1 MAFLDLFRGRSQP
14 RKTEAPV
21 ARARFE
27 AAEQGDDYKHWA
39 GADAFAADAALSP
52 AKRRTMRNRARH
64 ERVNNSYLAGISATL
79 ASDLIGTGPRL
90 QLDIGDTEAGRQVE
104 RAFYDWGT
112 LIDLP
117 AKLRTMREALV
128 VDGEAFALMT
138 NNPRLPGVQ
147 LDLRLIE
154 AEMVA
159 TPTEMMRQTIT
170 PEGNTVDGLE
180 FDATGNVIAFQVL
193 NFHPGSNFRI
203 NNLEFARVPAAAM
216 IHWFRRIRPGQN
228 RGMPE
233 VTPALRLFG
242 QLRRYTEA
250 VIAAAETAADFAAF
264 IHSNSP
270 AAEVDEVDSFAELE
284 IRKRA
289 LVTLPEGWDISQLK
303 AEQPTSTYKDFKREI
318 LGEIA
323 RCLNIPFNVAA
334 LDSSSYNYASGRMD
348 HQVYGMN
355 QRVDRDHL
363 ERICLDRVFAAWVNE
378 ASLAGVIPDGLPPF
392 SEWNWAWVWDGKDH
406 VDPGKEANAAETR
419 LRTLTT
425 SLASEY
431 ARQGK
436 RWDVE
441 LRQIA
446 AERQLMAELG
456 LSMNPVAPAAAPM
469 PPEDVEAVRAAA
481 SVRAI
486 VVHGP
491 PASGKS
497 TFVQKNKGPRDVVFD
512 FDRIMQALS
521 GNDPHQKTKPLIE
534 YCLDIRDLIIQKA
547 KVANGIDKTWV
558 IVTRVKDEFRRA
570 MSDLSPEYVHMNTS
584 LEECLKRVDADPH
597 RSAVAEEMKKVIR
610 DYFAEQESAA
620 ATRWH
625 PALEEAEA

>member
-1 MAFLDLFRGRSQP
+1 MPFLDLFRGRQQP

-27 AAEQGDDYKHWA
+27 AAERGDDYKHWA
-39 GADAFAADAALSP
+39 AADAFSADAALSP
-52 AKRRTMRNRARH
+52 EKRRVMRNRARH

-79 ASDLIGTGPRL
+79 AGDLIGTGPRL
-90 QLDIGDTEAGRQVE
+90 QLDVGDVDAARDVE
-104 RAFYDWGT
+104 RGFYDWGT

-128 VDGEAFALMT
+128 TDGEAFALMV

-147 LDLRLIE
+147 LDLRLVE

-159 TPTEMMRQTIT
+159 TPTELMRQTIT

-180 FDATGNVIAFQVL
+180 FDAVGNVIAYQVL
-193 NFHPGSNFRI
+193 NFHPGSNYRV
-203 NNLEFARVPAAAM
+203 NNLMFNRVPAAAM
-216 IHWFRRIRPGQN
+216 IHWFRN

-233 VTPALRLFG
+233 VAPALRLFG

-318 LGEIA
+318 LNEIA
-323 RCLNIPFNVAA
+323 RCLQLPYNVAA

-348 HQVYGMN
+348 HQVYAMN

-363 ERICLDRVFAAWVNE
+363 ERICLDRVLSAWVNE

-406 VDPGKEANAAETR
+406 VDPGKEASAAETR

-425 SLASEY
+425 TLSAEY

-446 AERQLMAELG
+446 AERELMRELG
-456 LSMNPVAPAAAPM
+456 LEAAPAAG
-469 PPEDVEAVRAAA
+469 
-481 SVRAI
+481 SV
-486 VVHGP
+486 
-491 PASGKS
+491 PA
-497 TFVQKNKGPRDVVFD
+497 F
-512 FDRIMQALS
+512 
-521 GNDPHQKTKPLIE
+521 
-534 YCLDIRDLIIQKA
+534 
-547 KVANGIDKTWV
+547 
-558 IVTRVKDEFRRA
+558 
-570 MSDLSPEYVHMNTS
+570 
-584 LEECLKRVDADPH
+584 
-597 RSAVAEEMKKVIR
+597 
-610 DYFAEQESAA
+610 
-620 ATRWH
+620 
-625 PALEEAEA
+625 EEAE

>member
-1 MAFLDLFRGRSQP
+1 MAFLDLFRGRSKP
-14 RKTEAPV
+14 RPTEAPV

-27 AAEQGDDYKHWA
+27 AAEKGDDYKHWS

-52 AKRRTMRNRARH
+52 EKRRVLRNRARH

-79 ASDLIGTGPRL
+79 AGDLIGTGPRL
-90 QLDIGDTEAGRQVE
+90 QLDIGDTDAAREVEA
-104 RAFYDWGT
+104 AFYDWGT

-128 VDGEAFALMT
+128 VDGEAFAMMT

-159 TPTEMMRQTIT
+159 TPTELMRQTLT

-180 FDATGNVIAFQVL
+180 FDQVGNVIAYQVL
-193 NFHPGSNFRI
+193 TFHPGSNYRI
-203 NNLEFARVPAAAM
+203 NNLQYSRVPAAAM
-216 IHWFRRIRPGQN
+216 VHWYRRIRPGQN

-233 VTPALRLFG
+233 VAPALRLFG

-270 AAEVDEVDSFAELE
+270 AAEVDEVDAFAELE
-284 IRKRA
+284 IRKRSM
-289 LVTLPEGWDISQLK
+289 VTLPEGWDISQLK

-318 LGEIA
+318 LNEIA
-323 RCLNIPFNVAA
+323 RCLQLPFNVAA

-348 HQVYGMN
+348 HQVYAMN

-378 ASLAGVIPDGLPPF
+378 ASLAGVIPDNLPPF

-406 VDPGKEANAAETR
+406 VDPAKEANASETR

-456 LSMNPVAPAAAPM
+456 LSMADAAAPM
-469 PPEDVEAVRAAA
+469 P
-481 SVRAI
+481 
-486 VVHGP
+486 
-491 PASGKS
+491 
-497 TFVQKNKGPRDVVFD
+497 
-512 FDRIMQALS
+512 
-521 GNDPHQKTKPLIE
+521 
-534 YCLDIRDLIIQKA
+534 
-547 KVANGIDKTWV
+547 
-558 IVTRVKDEFRRA
+558 
-570 MSDLSPEYVHMNTS
+570 
-584 LEECLKRVDADPH
+584 
-597 RSAVAEEMKKVIR
+597 AEEA
-610 DYFAEQESAA
+610 D
-620 ATRWH
+620 
-625 PALEEAEA
+625 L